1 MLRGMEGGCE
11 ASGGLVTVFE
21 RSASISDEDEFWEE
35 LREELCC
42 ELSKPKPKSSLPKS
56 RRPTSFIRAPRSTAP

>member
-11 ASGGLVTVFE
+11 ASGGLVTMFE

-35 LREELCC
+35 LREELC
-42 ELSKPKPKSSLPKS
+42 
-56 RRPTSFIRAPRSTAP
+56 

>member
-11 ASGGLVTVFE
+11 RSGGGLVTMLE

-35 LREELCC
+35 LREL
-42 ELSKPKPKSSLPKS
+42 L
-56 RRPTSFIRAPRSTAP
+56 RF